1 MKPFEAQNKKVFD
14 LAQFHFKN
22 EATVQEF
29 IELIPLNNSDIVI
42 EIGPGL
48 GAITKIV
55 APLVKELIAI
65 ELDKTREND
74 LASLQKLHTNCQI
87 HWMDFLK
94 FPLPKSSYKIVSN
107 IPFNQ
112 TRNIL
117 QKIITNEN
125 LPSLICLILQTEVS
139 EKICRNEGEHTT
151 LSAHIQTFYQCKTI
165 KTFQRNDFTPP
176 AHVNTVAL
184 LMELKKD
191 HAPINKELY
200 FNFIETTFENPGQ
213 PLKNRLKKHFTFKQ
227 LKRISTDLKLDLN
240 QSPHSLTIDNWLNLF
255 NLNQKLNSI

>member
-1 MKPFEAQNKKVFD
+1 MAYHLKTFE

-22 EATVQEF
+22 DTTVQEL
-29 IELIPLNNSDIVI
+29 INLIPLNNTDLII
-42 EIGPGL
+42 EIGPGQ
-48 GAITKIV
+48 GAITKMV
-55 APLVKELIAI
+55 APLVKELVAI

-74 LASLQKLHTNCQI
+74 LDALQKLNPNCQI

-94 FPLPKSSYKIVSN
+94 FTLPKSSYKIVSN

-125 LPSLICLILQTEVS
+125 LPELICLILQKEVS
-139 EKICRNEGEHTT
+139 DKICRNEGEHTT
-151 LSAHIQTFYQCKTI
+151 LSAHIQTFYHCKTI
-165 KTFQRNDFTPP
+165 KTFHRNDFTPP
-176 AHVNTVAL
+176 AHVNTVAQ
-184 LMELKKD
+184 LMELKKEL
-191 HAPINKELY
+191 APINKELY

-227 LKRISTDLKLDLN
+227 MKRIAADLKLNLD
-240 QSPHSLTIDNWLNLF
+240 QPPHSLTTDNWLKLYNLH
-255 NLNQKLNSI
+255 QKLNGI